1 MCPVVKLSLLY
12 RRGRE
17 ANSPQLVAPMV
28 PYKTGL
34 MAALG
39 MAALSAG
46 LSKGEQSGGAVALAA
61 RYARSARSA
70 RRSNVWALFP
80 RDSRGYLFL
89 FAPSFFFPVA
99 PNRRTRSQKFGEG
112 SLYCMEDY
120 IKSAFRLIKRFYY

>member
-89 FAPSFFFPVA
+89 FAPSFFFLWL
-99 PNRRTRSQKFGEG
+99 RIGEQDHKN
-112 SLYCMEDY
+112 SAKALYTV
-120 IKSAFRLIKRFYY
+120 